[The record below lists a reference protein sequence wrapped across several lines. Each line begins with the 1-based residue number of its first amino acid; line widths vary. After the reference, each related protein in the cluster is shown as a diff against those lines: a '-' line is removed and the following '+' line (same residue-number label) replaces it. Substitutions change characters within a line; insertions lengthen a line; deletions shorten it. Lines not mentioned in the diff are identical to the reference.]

1 MVKDGKLT
9 LPDFVGQANWPEM
22 ITPVA
27 TWGKHA
33 VKKYKKQGEAYS
45 YIWNSYMSRLFRGE
59 KTIDKAIPGKNYA
72 KNWHHFFLY
81 GGTKF
86 FHSFV
91 RGGEKKTEQRRTVEE
106 NKINTYNL
114 MMEIW
119 PCNNRYIS
127 VCEDSNYGMTKG
139 LAQTLMIGQQNVD
152 DPTKMDCKD
161 LDKAEITMA
170 ELLADPGDDYKND
183 QSDLAFAQQ
192 QVCQE
197 AAAKPGW
204 VDKKPPSLKKLG
216 SNPKEYNKWKSNKK
230 IWSTEDTLAMARGV
244 LMQPLKDSSEWAW
257 FLRKCCAKSAKD
269 GLDGFEDQGF

>member
-1 MVKDGKLT
+1 
-9 LPDFVGQANWPEM
+9 M

-33 VKKYKKQGEAYS
+33 VQKYKKQGEAFS
-45 YIWNSYMSRLFRGE
+45 YIWNSYMSRIFRGE
-59 KTIDKAIPGKNYA
+59 KKIEQAIPGKNYA

-106 NKINTYNL
+106 KKINTYNL

-170 ELLADPGDDYKND
+170 ELLADPGDEYK
-183 QSDLAFAQQ
+183 
-192 QVCQE
+192 
-197 AAAKPGW
+197 
-204 VDKKPPSLKKLG
+204 
-216 SNPKEYNKWKSNKK
+216 KWKSNKK